1 MKVRAFITHKPSE
14 SYSDCEDRLAVN
26 SSKNTLA
33 ISDGISQS
41 IFSADWADLL
51 SSFYVKNGHCDGKDR
66 LFLCSEWER
75 KVRDKLAELKMQG
88 KNTRMAERMLEMKK
102 GAGATI
108 CGVKFIGPNQ
118 WEVDVLGDSC
128 AILVSKKDSSYDLK
142 IFSSEDKDFD
152 NCPDYYDSIPEKSGK
167 GIMKKISGRIDRDNF
182 LLLVTDPFSNYLKSH
197 KSNCTPLIKELL
209 ELNNH
214 NDFVSLVQRWR
225 QNGMHDDDSTLCI
238 VEWDQCDSMQIVHK
252 DDIAE
257 LIQSENL
264 AAAHP
269 QNSTP
274 PAVERNNEQKPS
286 IVSQSSN
293 NFVGHRL
300 IEIMSCL
307 INFFK
312 RK

>member
-1 MKVRAFITHKPSE
+1 MKVKAFITHKCCE
-14 SYSDCEDRLAVN
+14 NYIDCDDRLAINVSN
-26 SSKNTLA
+26 RTLA
-33 ISDGISQS
+33 VSDGISQS
-41 IFSADWADLL
+41 IFSSVWAELLATFYVEECHCDENDRKNL
-51 SSFYVKNGHCDGKDR
+51 SSKWR
-66 LFLCSEWER
+66 Q
-75 KVRDKLAELKMQG
+75 KVDSKLAEIKVQG
-88 KNTRMAERMLEMKK
+88 QRTQRAERMLENHD

-108 CGVKFIGPNQ
+108 CGVKFIDASH
-118 WEVDVLGDSC
+118 WEGDVLGDSC
-128 AILVSKKDSSYDLK
+128 AILVAKNGREYELE
-142 IFSSEDKDFD
+142 IFSSEDKEFD
-152 NCPDYYDSIPEKSGK
+152 NFPDYYDSFPEKPGR
-167 GIMKKISGRIDRDNF
+167 GNMKKISGQVDEDHI

-238 VEWDQCDSMQIVHK
+238 VEWDKCDSMQIVHK